1 MINPDRFIRY
11 DFDQRTKEDTRVF
24 LGAIDI
30 LNGFASANLLIADT
44 WLGPEVSSFMNVE
57 KCIYK
62 LLDIFCADATKKVT
76 SSDVVVRPSCVL
88 ISAGL
93 LFLRQLYISAT
104 Q

>member
-1 MINPDRFIRY
+1 MGS
-11 DFDQRTKEDTRVF
+11 F
-24 LGAIDI
+24 L
-30 LNGFASANLLIADT
+30 
-44 WLGPEVSSFMNVE
+44 NVE
-57 KCIYK
+57 KCAYK
-62 LLDIFCADATKKVT
+62 FSDIFCADATKKVT